1 MKNIFS
7 AFFTGIALLACL
19 CHHSYAAGL
28 DPALQAKVDDKLKQV
43 LTWASDPVIVA
54 AVKSQNAS
62 LPPDY
67 AAMNQDNW
75 KDASIID
82 PFVRSFIKNDV
93 GQFLKSK
100 KDEVVSEEFV
110 SDANGIKV
118 GFMSKTTNWSHK
130 GKPKHDQ
137 PMAGKIWQ
145 GPVETD
151 ESTGLQQIQL
161 AVPVMDD
168 GKPIGSLVVGF
179 SIAKLSN

>member
-1 MKNIFS
+1 
-7 AFFTGIALLACL
+7 
-19 CHHSYAAGL
+19 
-28 DPALQAKVDDKLKQV
+28 
-43 LTWASDPVIVA
+43 
-54 AVKSQNAS
+54 
-62 LPPDY
+62 
-67 AAMNQDNW
+67 MNQDNW